1 MFGPLGYIAIVAF
14 LVAAGLLVRWAAA
27 RRRLMEDAHIEYAE
41 RVETKAGT
49 IKGVDETVFERIY
62 VSAHEPRW
70 ALYAAASLIA
80 AIAVTPPA
88 FVGLVHL
95 WPILIMPLEQGRWYD
110 PGFYPWM
117 FYMFF
122 GICAI
127 WAGCAGVAARLHHQ
141 RAPEPFNAALARA
154 RGEPLEDIVIPRK
167 RPAWAKKVRPDPPKS
182 GAK

>member
-1 MFGPLGYIAIVAF
+1 MLGPFGYVGLAAFFVALGLF
-14 LVAAGLLVRWAAA
+14 VRWAAA
-27 RRRLMEDAHIEYAE
+27 RRRLMEEARLEYEE
-41 RVETKAGT
+41 RVETKPKT
-49 IKGVDETVFERIY
+49 IKGVDGPSFEQLY
-62 VSAHEPRW
+62 VGAHEPRW
-70 ALYAAASLIA
+70 ALYAAGALIA

-88 FVGLVHL
+88 FIGLVQL

-127 WAGCAGVAARLHHQ
+127 WAGCAGVAARLHHE

-154 RGEPLEDIVIPRK
+154 RGEPLENIIIPRK
-167 RPAWAKKVRPDPPKS
+167 RPAWAKKVRPNPKKDGS
-182 GAK
+182 S